1 MNPREEEER
10 KYPPPEA
17 VDPEEEET
25 PQIDPLTIKD
35 PPEYP
40 GPGA

>member
-1 MNPREEEER
+1 MSEQEKKNI
-10 KYPPPEA
+10 YPPPEA

-25 PQIDPLTIKD
+25 PQIDPFTIKD
-35 PPEYP
+35 PPSYP

>member
-1 MNPREEEER
+1 MSERDKNDMN
-10 KYPPPEA
+10 YPPPEA
-17 VDPEEEET
+17 EDPEEEET
-25 PQIDPLTIKD
+25 PQIDPLTIAD

>member
-1 MNPREEEER
+1 MDER
-10 KYPPPEA
+10 DPNAMKYPPPEA

-25 PQIDPLTIKD
+25 PQIDPLTIDD